1 VLEGKVA
8 REGAGLRN
16 DPHLYWLPGKEVE
29 WPDDPLWWL
38 KEMPEPFDF
47 EKVDKETM
55 RQERRKRGR
64 DKAPE

>member
-1 VLEGKVA
+1 
-8 REGAGLRN
+8 
-16 DPHLYWLPGKEVE
+16 VE

-47 EKVDKETM
+47 EKEDKETM

-64 DKAPE
+64 EKGPE